1 MSNLSQ
7 SILNHT
13 IERTEFKPF
22 NLTSTSTPFVQE
34 KKDKKIISTKSERLV
49 TSLVHNT
56 SKIGKISK
64 RKNEKLKNNIGIY
77 QVRTQ
82 PFSKAK

>member
-7 SILNHT
+7 SILNQT
-13 IERTEFKPF
+13 SERIEFKPF
-22 NLTSTSTPFVQE
+22 NLTSTSTPFVYE
-34 KKDKKIISTKSERLV
+34 KKDKKSSSTKSERLV

-64 RKNEKLKNNIGIY
+64 RKNEKPKNNFGIY
-77 QVRTQ
+77 QVRNKV
-82 PFSKAK
+82 FNKVK